1 MDKWERSQ
9 SFESGGIIGSTS
21 GSQVM
26 KKDFDGDGWAKNN
39 KSHFDELIAAARS
52 KRAAPKVESEN
63 SEEKN
68 EEATSS
74 ETNGAMPPASVE
86 NLEEGK
92 EAHPYEDNEGALEKV
107 RDRVDDAT
115 SGRPSLPHRNSNTM
129 EDANNTTTAADHT
142 QAPTSS
148 SQVTE
153 PPSKS
158 ADREKVPSSLPAHL
172 ASSEG
177 VRKRPMFEVPSE
189 PIIDVDTEHGR

>member
-1 MDKWERSQ
+1 M
-9 SFESGGIIGSTS
+9 ESGGIIGSTS

-63 SEEKN
+63 LEEKN

-74 ETNGAMPPASVE
+74 ETNGTMPPASVE

-92 EAHPYEDNEGALEKV
+92 EAHPYEDNEGAIEKV
-107 RDRVDDAT
+107 RDRVDDAA

-129 EDANNTTTAADHT
+129 EDANSTTTAADHT

-148 SQVTE
+148 SQATGS
-153 PPSKS
+153 PSKSAS

-172 ASSEG
+172 ASSKD

-189 PIIDVDTEHGR
+189 PIIDMDTEHGR